1 MKLRRIAIACVAPIA
16 LHFAALSAPAMAQA
30 PTDFEQAMLAQ
41 LDDATRAEVEQR
53 ATGGNTVLNVIGTIL
68 LNNYQA
74 AGPRNAGAAL
84 TVVAVDFGRGTAVVQ
99 RASNVFE
106 LIRFDPR
113 TLRVR

>member
-1 MKLRRIAIACVAPIA
+1 MRLRRVMIACAAPIA
-16 LHFAALSAPAMAQA
+16 LNLAALSAPALAQA

-41 LDDATRAEVEQR
+41 LDDATRAEVESR

-74 AGPRNAGAAL
+74 GGARRPGTAL

-113 TLRVR
+113 TLRLR